1 MKKITIL
8 LLLISYSFSFAQ
20 ENYKYVIIPKK
31 FTIFNEENKY
41 NTNFLTKSFFEKEG
55 FEVFYDADDFPQELA
70 VNRCLALYADA
81 VDAKSL
87 FLTKVSIEIKD
98 CTNKV
103 VYTSQIGSTK
113 EKQYDKAYPI
123 VFREALS
130 SLKGKLNFKTL
141 NVANAAP
148 KFESK
153 ATVVVNEKSNETSL
167 YAIPIQN
174 GFKLVDAV
182 PNVIFELLAT
192 SMENVYSAKKGNA
205 TGTFL
210 KKNNEWYFE
219 YYQNEMLVSEKVNV
233 KF

>member
-1 MKKITIL
+1 M
-8 LLLISYSFSFAQ
+8 
-20 ENYKYVIIPKK
+20 
-31 FTIFNEENKY
+31 
-41 NTNFLTKSFFEKEG
+41 
-55 FEVFYDADDFPQELA
+55 
-70 VNRCLALYADA
+70 
-81 VDAKSL
+81 
-87 FLTKVSIEIKD
+87 
-98 CTNKV
+98 
-103 VYTSQIGSTK
+103 
-113 EKQYDKAYPI
+113 
-123 VFREALS
+123 
-130 SLKGKLNFKTL
+130 
-141 NVANAAP
+141 
-148 KFESK
+148 
-153 ATVVVNEKSNETSL
+153 NEKRNETSL

>member
-1 MKKITIL
+1 MRKITIL

-55 FEVFYDADDFPQELA
+55 FEVFYDSDDFPQELA

-103 VYTSQIGSTK
+103 VFTSQIGSTK

-153 ATVVVNEKSNETSL
+153 ATVVVNEKRNETSL

-205 TGTFL
+205 IGTFL